1 MRDHLRMHIEELD
14 NRIQQIRTMQ
24 DSWQKRHEELDQR
37 ALQMDAD
44 HQKRLEE
51 FEARV
56 ADHMKGVA
64 AEQPEDKAEEVE
76 DVSKDADKDEI
87 PHNKPKHKQHYHHHA
102 HRSNKDF

>member
-14 NRIQQIRTMQ
+14 KRIQQIRTMQ

-44 HQKRLEE
+44 HQKRVEE

-64 AEQPEDKAEEVE
+64 AEQPEDKAEEE
-76 DVSKDADKDEI
+76 EKKDNKDADKDETR
-87 PHNKPKHKQHYHHHA
+87 HKPSRKHYHHHG
-102 HRSNKDF
+102 HRFNKDF

>member
-1 MRDHLRMHIEELD
+1 MHIEELD

-24 DSWQKRHEELDQR
+24 DNWQKRHEELDQR

-64 AEQPEDKAEEVE
+64 AEQPEDKAEARAEEVE
-76 DVSKDADKDEI
+76 DVKDADKDEI
-87 PHNKPKHKQHYHHHA
+87 PHKPKHKQHYHHHS